1 MNSSL
6 LRMNGAHAGRVIVS
20 SSLWIHQG
28 QQKCLQT
35 SNLAGRV
42 LTINSNQTEGW
53 WGREGEA
60 WGETPG
66 TWWKKI
72 TRLLHAHC
80 PQAASCKEQTSLE
93 RQCGLDSRRPGPFHQ
108 PSSASIGFF
117 IKIPPVQIYPYK
129 QDSGILRAR
138 QASVLPKRLSEEQP
152 TVRASV
158 DECAMD

>member
-1 MNSSL
+1 MSSSL
-6 LRMNGAHAGRVIVS
+6 LRMNQAHAGRVIVS

-60 WGETPG
+60 GAVWGETPG

-72 TRLLHAHC
+72 TKLLHAHC
-80 PQAASCKEQTSLE
+80 PQAASCKEINI
-93 RQCGLDSRRPGPFHQ
+93 PGEAVRFDGKSPGSFRQ
-108 PSSASIGFF
+108 PSSVSISFF
-117 IKIPPVQIYPYK
+117 IKFPQVKIYPYGE
-129 QDSGILRAR
+129 DGGILRVS
-138 QASVLPKRLSEEQP
+138 QASLLP
-152 TVRASV
+152 
-158 DECAMD
+158 